1 MATLVTEICN
11 MTLSRIGANRL
22 AYSGT
27 TETDLDANTT
37 LEAIQCNLHY
47 TQTKDALLKSHW
59 WRFASTRANL
69 ALDTE
74 TPPFEWDYQFILPED
89 FLRMKS
95 IYENRISDVNLDD
108 YVLEGNK
115 LLTNESEMSI
125 RYIRKVTDV
134 TEFDPLF
141 IEVLVLH
148 LALKLIPTLAGTKS
162 EELTQSIKQDLKI
175 LMSQVRAIDRQE
187 TNTTGQ
193 YSLETWNDARY

>member
-1 MATLVTEICN
+1 MATLVTEILN
-11 MTLSRIGANRL
+11 MSLSRIGSKRL

-37 LEAIQCNLHY
+37 LEAILCNLQY
-47 TQTKDALLKSHW
+47 EQTRDSVLRSHW
-59 WRFASTRANL
+59 WRFASTRAVL

-74 TPPFEWDYQFILPED
+74 TPSSEWDYQFILPED

-95 IYENRISDVNLDD
+95 IYEDRFSDANLDS
-108 YVLEGNK
+108 YALEGTF
-115 LLTNESEMSI
+115 LLTNESSMSI

-148 LALKLIPTLAGTKS
+148 LALKLIPALAGTKS
-162 EELTQSIKQDLKI
+162 EALTLDVKQDLKN
-175 LMSQVRAIDRQE
+175 LTSQVRAIDRQE
-187 TNTTGQ
+187 TNTIGQ
-193 YSLETWNDARY
+193 YGLETWNDARY